1 MKTPVRHSA
10 LFALIGLILSPLALA
25 HASSPPADSVHFC
38 AFDDYEQWRRD
49 HPRPAAKRLANL
61 NAGEPRT
68 VRMIYFLPN
77 DWPYRAEVVTS
88 MKTVIRQVQTFYA
101 EQMQAN
107 GYGNWT
113 FGIET
118 DAQGEPMVH
127 RVNGQHAFRHYDN
140 TLGYAVIDELE
151 QTFDLDANMYFIV
164 LGTDALRQGNGQPA
178 GGVGRR
184 RTKNGGHLVVPDY
197 FELFTVAHELG
208 HTFGLYHDFRDDA
221 YIMSYGWR
229 TERLSACAAEFL
241 AAHTYFNPAI
251 PIAEGQPPTVEII
264 SSTRYQPGTTD
275 VSVRVKVSDS
285 EGLHQVSL
293 IGNAKPCRGL
303 AGEKD
308 AVVEFNYDGN
318 YWEGGFSRLSDQARR
333 HLLIVAVD
341 AKGNVS
347 ETNSF
352 LTEISPYE
360 IATLRGPTDHITS
373 VAFSPDGTLLASG
386 AMSKHPE
393 SDATVVLWDVET
405 RENIATLD
413 GHTIGPPSV
422 AFSPDGTLAS
432 GTFDGVKLWD
442 VGTRKRIG
450 TLRGGGLVVFSRD
463 GTLLASPVCCQVNA
477 ITLWDVRTRK
487 LLATLKGHTEQINAV
502 AFSPD
507 GTLLASGSG
516 YNTSEDHTVR
526 LWDVASRELL
536 ATLEV
541 PGAWDGVRS
550 VAFSPDGTTLAWGAG
565 AVTLWDV
572 ESRREI
578 ATLEGVEP
586 VVFSPDGA
594 TLASAV
600 GGGGGTIKLWD
611 VESRREIITLPGAS
625 SDVSSISLLSD
636 GTILAAGSWW
646 SGTITL
652 WDVSEW
658 MGSRPHTV
666 VETSGDEQQESRP
679 HTLRKLSGDNQQG
692 LAGEQ
697 LATPFVVSVLD
708 EDGSAIAGTV
718 VSFSVTAGEGAL
730 SSTTATTNANGQA
743 RSTLTLGSNPGI
755 NTVVATVAGLE
766 PETFTATAIEQTPHS
781 LTKVSGDGQ
790 EGPASTQLA
799 APFVVSVLDQA
810 GSPLAGATVTFS
822 VTAGGGLLS
831 STTDA
836 DPCTI
841 ESSTSST
848 TATTDANGQAA
859 TRLTL
864 GSEPGTNTVT
874 ATVAGLE
881 SVTFTA
887 TAAEQAMPH
896 SLTKVC
902 GDSQE
907 GTAGILLDEPFVVLV
922 SDEEGTAMAGV
933 VVSFTVTAGGGTL
946 SAATATTNANGRAA
960 TRLTLGSEPG
970 TNAVSAIVE
979 GLEPGTFT
987 ATGQESPLVSLFDAF
1002 LGGGKRVALPDN
1014 PQLAQNAPNPFNSQ
1028 TVLAYFL
1035 PAPGS
1040 ARLEVFTLTGQRVA
1054 VLQQG
1059 LQQAGYHRL
1068 HWNGRDDAG
1077 RPVASGM
1084 YLYRL
1089 MTEETV
1095 LTRKLIL
1102 LR

>member
-1 MKTPVRHSA
+1 MKTLVRHSA
-10 LFALIGLILSPLALA
+10 LFALIGLILSPLAVA
-25 HASSPPADSVHFC
+25 HASSPPADSAHFC

-88 MKTVIRQVQTFYA
+88 MKTVIKQVQTFYA

-107 GYGNWT
+107 GYGNKT
-113 FGIET
+113 FRIET

-127 RVNGQHAFRHYDN
+127 RVDGQHAFSHYDN
-140 TLGYAVIDELE
+140 TLGNAVIDELDR
-151 QTFDLDANMYFIV
+151 TFDLDANIYVIV
-164 LGTDALRQGNGQPA
+164 LGTDALRQGNGVPA

-184 RTKNGGHLVVPDY
+184 RTKNGGHLVMPDH
-197 FELFTVAHELG
+197 FNFFIVAHELG
-208 HTFGLYHDFRDDA
+208 HTFGLYHDFRDNR
-221 YIMSYGWR
+221 YIMSYGHDQR
-229 TERLSACAAEFL
+229 GSLSACAAEFL

-251 PIAEGQPPTVEII
+251 PIAEGPPPTVEII

-275 VSVRVKVSDS
+275 VSVQLQVSDS

-308 AVVEFNYDGN
+308 AVIEFNYDGN
-318 YWEGGFSRLSDQARR
+318 YWEGGFSRLSDYPKR

-352 LTEISPYE
+352 LAEISPYE
-360 IATLRGPTDHITS
+360 IATLRGEADHINS
-373 VAFSPDGTLLASG
+373 
-386 AMSKHPE
+386 
-393 SDATVVLWDVET
+393 
-405 RENIATLD
+405 
-413 GHTIGPPSV
+413 
-422 AFSPDGTLAS
+422 
-432 GTFDGVKLWD
+432 
-442 VGTRKRIG
+442 
-450 TLRGGGLVVFSRD
+450 
-463 GTLLASPVCCQVNA
+463 
-477 ITLWDVRTRK
+477 
-487 LLATLKGHTEQINAV
+487 
-502 AFSPD
+502 
-507 GTLLASGSG
+507 
-516 YNTSEDHTVR
+516 
-526 LWDVASRELL
+526 
-536 ATLEV
+536 
-541 PGAWDGVRS
+541 
-550 VAFSPDGTTLAWGAG
+550 
-565 AVTLWDV
+565 
-572 ESRREI
+572 
-578 ATLEGVEP
+578 
-586 VVFSPDGA
+586 VVFSP
-594 TLASAV
+594 
-600 GGGGGTIKLWD
+600 
-611 VESRREIITLPGAS
+611 
-625 SDVSSISLLSD
+625 D
-636 GTILAAGSWW
+636 GTILAAGSWGDPRAMIWDLETRESYSIMEQKKQTGW
-646 SGTITL
+646 SNVAFSPDGTLVWASSGYDGVILWDVATRKEIATLHQYGVTELAIPRDEALLAAGLFDGTIKLWDVKTRVEIATLKGHTSLSALAISHDGTLLAAGSRYIEAGDDVTVRLWDVADRVEIATLARYTVGREVSSVAFSPDGKTLASAVFPDNTVTLWDVESRGPITTFEGSSAVFSPDGAILACFSGGTITLWEVGTGRQLATLVDAFFSTQLAFSPDGSILASGSWSDGTITL

-658 MGSRPHTV
+658 TGSRPTTV

-708 EDGSAIAGTV
+708 EDGAAIAGAV
-718 VSFSVTAGEGAL
+718 VTFSVTAGGGTL
-730 SSTTATTNANGQA
+730 STSTATTDANGRA
-743 RSTLTLGSNPGI
+743 RSTLTLGSEPGT

-781 LTKVSGDGQ
+781 LTKVSGDSQ

-799 APFVVSVLDQA
+799 APFVVSVLDQDGEAFA
-810 GSPLAGATVTFS
+810 GVSVTFS
-822 VTAGGGLLS
+822 VTAGGGMLS

-836 DPCTI
+836 NPCTI

-907 GTAGILLDEPFVVLV
+907 GTAGILLDEPLVVLV
-922 SDEEGTAMAGV
+922 SDEDSAAMAGV
-933 VVSFTVTAGGGTL
+933 VVSFSVTAGGGTL
-946 SAATATTNANGRAA
+946 SDTTATTNANGRAA

-970 TNAVSAIVE
+970 TNTVSATVE
-979 GLEPGTFT
+979 GLESGTFT
-987 ATGQESPLVSLFDAF
+987 ATGQESPFASLFDLF
-1002 LGGGKRVALPDN
+1002 GGGKRVALPDS

-1035 PAPGS
+1035 HAPSPAS
-1040 ARLEVFTLTGQRVA
+1040 VEVFALTGQRVA

-1059 LQQAGYHRL
+1059 PQQAGYHRL
-1068 HWNGRDDAG
+1068 RWDGRDDAG
-1077 RPVASGM
+1077 RPLASGV

-1089 MTEETV
+1089 VTDETV
-1095 LTRKLIL
+1095 LTRKLVL

>member
-1 MKTPVRHSA
+1 MKTLVRHSA
-10 LFALIGLILSPLALA
+10 LFALIGLILSPLAVA
-25 HASSPPADSVHFC
+25 HASSPPADSAHFC
-38 AFDDYEQWRRD
+38 AFDDYEQWQRD

-77 DWPYRAEVVTS
+77 DWPYRAEVVNS
-88 MKTVIRQVQTFYA
+88 MKTVIKQVQTFYA

-127 RVNGQHAFRHYDN
+127 RVDGQHAFSHYDN
-140 TLGYAVIDELE
+140 TLGYAVIDELDR
-151 QTFDLDANMYFIV
+151 TFDLDANIYVIV
-164 LGTDALRQGNGQPA
+164 LGTDALRQGDGQPA
-178 GGVGRR
+178 LGVGRR
-184 RTKNGGHLVVPDY
+184 RTKNGGHLVMANY
-197 FELFTVAHELG
+197 FNFFLVAHELG
-208 HTFGLYHDFRDDA
+208 HTFGLYHDFRDNR
-221 YIMSYGWR
+221 YIMSYGHDQR
-229 TERLSACAAEFL
+229 GSLSACAAEFL

-264 SSTRYQPGTTD
+264 SSTRYQPGTTS
-275 VSVRVKVSDS
+275 VSVQLQVSDS

-293 IGNAKPCRGL
+293 IANSKPCRGL

-318 YWEGGFSRLSDQARR
+318 YWEGGFSRLSDYPRR

-360 IATLRGPTDHITS
+360 IATLRGPKDHITS
-373 VAFSPDGTLLASG
+373 VAFSPDGALLAYG
-386 AMSKHPE
+386 SKTEAH
-393 SDATVVLWDVET
+393 SRDATVVLWDIET
-405 RENIATLD
+405 RENTPILNTD
-413 GHTIGPPSV
+413 WITYV

-432 GTFDGVKLWD
+432 GSGNGVKLVD
-442 VGTRKRIG
+442 VATRKEIASLQEG
-450 TLRGGGLVVFSRD
+450 FSRMVAFSPD
-463 GTLLASPVCCQVNA
+463 GTLLASLGGA
-477 ITLWDVRTRK
+477 REIKLWDVRTRK
-487 LLATLKGHTEQINAV
+487 LLATLKGHTDQINAV

-516 YNTSEDHTVR
+516 NGELGDDTVR
-526 LWDVASRELL
+526 LWDVASRENI

-541 PGAWDGVRS
+541 PGFGVWS
-550 VAFSPDGTTLAWGAG
+550 VAFSPDGTTLAWGSALGG
-565 AVTLWDV
+565 ATLWDV
-572 ESRREI
+572 ASRKEI
-578 ATLEGVEP
+578 ATFEEGGPP
-586 VVFSPDGA
+586 VAFSLDGA
-594 TLASAV
+594 TLAYNS
-600 GGGGGTIKLWD
+600 GGGAITLGD
-611 VESRREIITLPGAS
+611 VASREEIITLLGAS
-625 SDVSSISLLSD
+625 YDVDSMSLSSD
-636 GTILAAGSWW
+636 GTLLAAGSWW

-652 WDVSEW
+652 WDVSQW
-658 MGSRPHTV
+658 MGSRPTSV

-697 LATPFVVSVLD
+697 LAAPFVVSVLD
-708 EDGSAIAGTV
+708 EDGAGIAGAV
-718 VSFSVTAGEGAL
+718 VTFSVTVGGGTL
-730 SSTTATTNANGQA
+730 STVSVATNASGQA
-743 RSTLTLGSNPGI
+743 RSTLTLGSEPGT
-755 NTVVATVAGLE
+755 NTVLATVAGLE

-781 LTKVSGDGQ
+781 LTKVSGDSQ
-790 EGPASTQLA
+790 EGAASTQLA

-810 GSPLAGATVTFS
+810 GSPLTGATVTFS
-822 VTAGGGLLS
+822 VTAGGGMLS

-836 DPCTI
+836 NPCTI

-907 GTAGILLDEPFVVLV
+907 GTAGILLAEPLVVLV
-922 SDEEGTAMAGV
+922 SDEDSAAIAGV

-946 SAATATTNANGRAA
+946 SDTTATTNANGRAA

-970 TNAVSAIVE
+970 TNTVSATVE
-979 GLEPGTFT
+979 GLESGTFT
-987 ATGQESPLVSLFDAF
+987 ATGQESPFVSLFDLF
-1002 LGGGKRVALPDN
+1002 GGGKRVALPDS

-1028 TVLAYFL
+1028 TILSYFL
-1035 PAPGS
+1035 PAAGP
-1040 ARLEVFTLTGQRVA
+1040 AHLTVFTLTGQRVA

-1068 HWNGRDDAG
+1068 HWDGRDDVG
-1077 RPVASGM
+1077 RPVASGL

-1089 MTEETV
+1089 VTDEVV
-1095 LTRKLIL
+1095 LTRKLVL

>member
-1 MKTPVRHSA
+1 MKTLVRHSA
-10 LFALIGLILSPLALA
+10 LFALIGLILSPLAVA
-25 HASSPPADSVHFC
+25 HASSPPADSAHFC
-38 AFDDYEQWRRD
+38 AFDDYEQWQRD

-77 DWPYRAEVVTS
+77 DWPYRAEVVNS
-88 MKTVIRQVQTFYA
+88 MKTVIKQVQTFYA

-127 RVNGQHAFRHYDN
+127 RVDGQHAFSHYDN
-140 TLGYAVIDELE
+140 TLGYAVIDELDR
-151 QTFDLDANMYFIV
+151 TFDLDANIYVIV
-164 LGTDALRQGNGQPA
+164 LGTDALRQGDGQPA
-178 GGVGRR
+178 LGVGRR
-184 RTKNGGHLVVPDY
+184 RTKNGGHLVMANY
-197 FELFTVAHELG
+197 FNFFLVAHELG
-208 HTFGLYHDFRDDA
+208 HTFGLYHDFRDNR
-221 YIMSYGWR
+221 YIMSYGHDQR
-229 TERLSACAAEFL
+229 GSLSACAAEFL

-264 SSTRYQPGTTD
+264 SSTRYQPGTTS
-275 VSVRVKVSDS
+275 VSVQLQVSDS

-293 IGNAKPCRGL
+293 IANSKPCRGL

-318 YWEGGFSRLSDQARR
+318 YWEGGFSRLSDYPRR

-352 LTEISPYE
+352 LTELSPYE
-360 IATLRGPTDHITS
+360 IATIRGPKDHITS
-373 VAFSPDGTLLASG
+373 VAFSPDGALLAYG
-386 AMSKHPE
+386 SKAEAH
-393 SDATVVLWDVET
+393 SRDATVMLWDIET
-405 RENIATLD
+405 RENTPILNTD
-413 GHTIGPPSV
+413 WVTYV

-432 GTFDGVKLWD
+432 GSGNGVKLVD
-442 VGTRKRIG
+442 VATRKEIASLQEG
-450 TLRGGGLVVFSRD
+450 FSRTVAFSPD
-463 GTLLASPVCCQVNA
+463 GTLLASLGGA
-477 ITLWDVRTRK
+477 REIKLWDVRTRK
-487 LLATLKGHTEQINAV
+487 LLATLKGHTDQINAV

-516 YNTSEDHTVR
+516 NGELGDDTVR
-526 LWDVASRELL
+526 LWDVASRENI

-541 PGAWDGVRS
+541 PGFGVWS
-550 VAFSPDGTTLAWGAG
+550 VAFSPDGTTLAWGSALGG
-565 AVTLWDV
+565 ATLWDV
-572 ESRREI
+572 ASRKEI
-578 ATLEGVEP
+578 ATFEEGGPP
-586 VVFSPDGA
+586 VAFSLDGA
-594 TLASAV
+594 TLAYNS
-600 GGGGGTIKLWD
+600 GGGAITLGD
-611 VESRREIITLPGAS
+611 VASREEIITLLGAS
-625 SDVSSISLLSD
+625 YDVDSMSLSSD
-636 GTILAAGSWW
+636 GTLLAAGSWW

-652 WDVSEW
+652 WDVSQW
-658 MGSRPHTV
+658 MGSRPTSV

-697 LATPFVVSVLD
+697 LAKPFVVSVLD
-708 EDGSAIAGTV
+708 EDGAAIAGAV
-718 VSFSVTAGEGAL
+718 VTFSVTAGGGTL
-730 SSTTATTNANGQA
+730 SVTTATTNASGQA
-743 RSTLTLGSNPGI
+743 RSTLTLGSEPGT
-755 NTVVATVAGLE
+755 NTVAATVAGLE

-781 LTKVSGDGQ
+781 LTKVSGDSQ

-810 GSPLAGATVTFS
+810 GSPLTGATVTFS

-836 DPCTI
+836 NPCTI

-907 GTAGILLDEPFVVLV
+907 GTAGILLAEPLVVLV
-922 SDEEGTAMAGV
+922 SDEDSAAIAGV

-946 SAATATTNANGRAA
+946 SDTTATTNANGRAA

-970 TNAVSAIVE
+970 TNTVSATVE
-979 GLEPGTFT
+979 GLESGTFT
-987 ATGQESPLVSLFDAF
+987 ATGQESPFVSLFDLF
-1002 LGGGKRVALPDN
+1002 GGGKRVALPDS

-1028 TVLAYFL
+1028 TILSYFL
-1035 PAPGS
+1035 PAAGP
-1040 ARLEVFTLTGQRVA
+1040 AHLTVFTLTGQRVA

-1068 HWNGRDDAG
+1068 HWDGRDDVG
-1077 RPVASGM
+1077 RPVASGL

-1089 MTEETV
+1089 VTDEVV
-1095 LTRKLIL
+1095 LTRKLVL

>member
-1 MKTPVRHSA
+1 MKTLVHHSA
-10 LFALIGLILSPLALA
+10 FFALIGLILSPLAVA

-77 DWPYRAEVVTS
+77 DWPYRAEVVNS
-88 MKTVIRQVQTFYA
+88 MKTVINQVQTFYA
-101 EQMQAN
+101 EQMQAH

-127 RVNGQHAFRHYDN
+127 RVDGQHAFSHYDN
-140 TLGYAVIDELE
+140 TLGNAVIDELDR
-151 QTFDLDANMYFIV
+151 TFDLDANIYVIV
-164 LGTDALRQGNGQPA
+164 LGTDALRQGDGQPA
-178 GGVGRR
+178 LGVGRR
-184 RTKNGGHLVVPDY
+184 RTKNGGHLVMANY
-197 FELFTVAHELG
+197 FNFFLVAHELG
-208 HTFGLYHDFRDDA
+208 HTFGLYHDFRDNR
-221 YIMSYGWR
+221 YIMSYGHDQR
-229 TERLSACAAEFL
+229 GSLSACAAEFL

-264 SSTRYQPGTTD
+264 SSTRYQPGTTS
-275 VSVRVKVSDS
+275 VPVRVKVSDS

-318 YWEGGFSRLSDQARR
+318 YWEGGFSRLSDYPRR

-352 LTEISPYE
+352 LTELSPYE

-373 VAFSPDGTLLASG
+373 VAFSPDGGLLASG
-386 AMSKHPE
+386 AMSAHPE

-413 GHTIGPPSV
+413 GHTIGSPSV

-432 GTFDGVKLWD
+432 GGFFDGVKLWD
-442 VGTRKRIG
+442 VGTRKLVG

-487 LLATLKGHTEQINAV
+487 LLATLKGHTDQINAV

-516 YNTSEDHTVR
+516 YQTSGDNTVR
-526 LWDVASRELL
+526 LWDVASQDEI
-536 ATLEV
+536 ATLKV
-541 PGAWDGVRS
+541 PGLGVWS
-550 VAFSPDGTTLAWGAG
+550 VAFSPDGTTLASATGFPDYT
-565 AVTLWDV
+565 VTLWDV
-572 ESRREI
+572 ASREKI
-578 ATLEGVEP
+578 ATLEGGPP

-594 TLASAV
+594 TLAS
-600 GGGGGTIKLWD
+600 GGGTIKLWD
-611 VESRREIITLPGAS
+611 AASREEIITLPGAS
-625 SDVSSISLLSD
+625 SDISSISLSSD

-652 WDVSEW
+652 WDVSQW
-658 MGSRPHTV
+658 MGSRPTTV

-708 EDGSAIAGTV
+708 EDGAGIAGAV
-718 VSFSVTAGEGAL
+718 VTFSVTVGGGTL
-730 SSTTATTNANGQA
+730 SSTSVTTDANGRA
-743 RSTLTLGSNPGI
+743 RSTLTLGSEPGT
-755 NTVVATVAGLE
+755 NTVLATVAGLE
-766 PETFTATAIEQTPHS
+766 PVTFAATAIEQTPHS
-781 LTKVSGDGQ
+781 LTKVSGDSQ

-810 GSPLAGATVTFS
+810 GSPLAGVAVTFS

-836 DPCTI
+836 NPCTI

-874 ATVAGLE
+874 ATVAELE

-907 GTAGILLDEPFVVLV
+907 GTAGILLAEPLVVLV
-922 SDEEGTAMAGV
+922 SDEDSAAIAGV

-946 SAATATTNANGRAA
+946 SDTTATTNANGRAA

-970 TNAVSAIVE
+970 TNTVSATVE
-979 GLEPGTFT
+979 GLESGTFT
-987 ATGQESPLVSLFDAF
+987 ATGQESPFVSLFDLF
-1002 LGGGKRVALPDN
+1002 GGGKRVALPDS

-1028 TVLAYFL
+1028 TILSYFL
-1035 PAPGS
+1035 PAAGP
-1040 ARLEVFTLTGQRVA
+1040 AHLTVFTLTGQRVA

-1068 HWNGRDDAG
+1068 HWDGRDDVG
-1077 RPVASGM
+1077 RPVASGL

-1089 MTEETV
+1089 VTDEVV
-1095 LTRKLIL
+1095 LTRKLVL